1 MVCVLKRTSV
11 LARFFYDILEIKEQH
26 WIKISTKI
34 HVPQNHTHL
43 RRLPKKYIY
52 VNKSDYETERFAV
65 FCNFKSRGSW
75 ICLKHSD

>member
-11 LARFFYDILEIKEQH
+11 LARFFNDILEIKEQH
-26 WIKISTKI
+26 WIKISKKYTFHKT
-34 HVPQNHTHL
+34 THL

-65 FCNFKSRGSW
+65 FCNFKSRRSW

>member
-11 LARFFYDILEIKEQH
+11 LARFFYDILEIND
-26 WIKISTKI
+26 
-34 HVPQNHTHL
+34 PQNHTHL

-65 FCNFKSRGSW
+65 FCN
-75 ICLKHSD
+75 